1 MSKMCTVFTIV
12 NRHDVDMV
20 APNLDYGFELSEAHT
35 TADDIVLVEPGWTLY
50 SFDFKTA
57 EAIFLDV
64 GADCDLSKAPFSY
77 LAQRTQSHR
86 LARLPF
92 SSFLALADHIKAGPR
107 IVHLFNTGHCGSTLL
122 HHVFNRVEA
131 VWCISEPQF
140 TFDATMK
147 REAATDTEVQLLL
160 SAGLKFLSCCP
171 SAGAA
176 DIIVVKH
183 YSQATRQLAVYA
195 AIDPQ
200 AKSIFMYRDG
210 ESWCESVFRFAQRM
224 GGHFLLDAE
233 ERQFVWWIM
242 SGNRPQSELDG
253 IVDMKAH
260 SVRFDDLAAVC
271 WALHLR
277 DVEQSGYGPNILALR
292 YNELNA
298 DRAAMIK
305 KLFDWLGL
313 HCDPQETLKAFE
325 ADSHEGSR
333 TARTIA
339 ADGFKAENFERVRML
354 LAHPQLNRPSQTL
367 LPHTLLP

>member
-1 MSKMCTVFTIV
+1 MCKVFTIT
-12 NRHDVDMV
+12 NRHDVDTVM
-20 APNLDYGFELSEAHT
+20 PNVDDFGFELSAAGTEV
-35 TADDIVLVEPGWTLY
+35 DDGVLLETGWTLY
-50 SFDFKTA
+50 SLNFKTA

-64 GADCDLSKAPFSY
+64 GADCDLSTAAFSY
-77 LAQRTQSHR
+77 TAQRTQSHR

-92 SSFLALADHIKAGPR
+92 SRFLALASRIAAGPR

-122 HHVFNRVEA
+122 HHVFNRVHQ
-131 VWCISEPQF
+131 VWCVSEPQF
-140 TFDATMK
+140 TFDAAMR
-147 REAATDTEVQLLL
+147 REAATDVEVQELL
-160 SAGLKFLSCCP
+160 SAGLKFLSCWP
-171 SAGAA
+171 KAGAA
-176 DIIVVKH
+176 DVIVVKH
-183 YSQATRQLAVYA
+183 FSQATRQLAIYA

-224 GGHFLLDAE
+224 GSHFSLDAA

-253 IVDMKAH
+253 IVDMNSD

-277 DVEQSGYGPNILALR
+277 DQRQLPQSRNMLALR
-292 YNELNA
+292 YNEFNSN
-298 DRAAMIK
+298 RAEIIT
-305 KLFDWLGL
+305 KLFEGLGL
-313 HCDPQETLKAFE
+313 RVDMQEALKAFD

-339 ADGFKAENFERVRML
+339 VDGFDADNFARVRL
-354 LAHPQLNRPSQTL
+354 ILAHPNVNTPA
-367 LPHTLLP
+367 HTLLPKTLLP